1 MTRKQETTIMWVIA
15 IILLLIIFS
24 CRTRKD
30 VVTETIHTHDTV
42 MVHKTDTVREIKL
55 QIDSFIDWKLV
66 TIHDTVYHEK
76 EKELVLNE
84 QGDTIKHKEKEN
96 LWHKTH
102 ENQATQHSES
112 HTDST
117 AYYKAENER
126 LRQAL
131 VKEQSKEKIV
141 KKSIAIPWWAWVT
154 TPIILTLG
162 IFYVAKYIANKK
174 WHNT

>member
-15 IILLLIIFS
+15 IILLLIILS
-24 CRTRKD
+24 CRTKEK

-42 MVHKTDTVREIKL
+42 MIHKTDTVREVKL
-55 QIDSFIDWKLV
+55 KIDSFIDWKLV
-66 TIHDTVYHEK
+66 TIYDTVYHEK

-84 QGDTIKHKEKEN
+84 QGDTIKHKEKES

-102 ENQATQHSES
+102 ENEATQHSES

-131 VKEQSKEKIV
+131 IKEQSKEKIV
-141 KKSIAIPWWAWVT
+141 KKIIAIPWWAWIT

-162 IFYVAKYIANKK
+162 IFYAAKYIASKR

>member
-1 MTRKQETTIMWVIA
+1 MTRKQENVILWVIA
-15 IILLLIIFS
+15 IALLLIIFS
-24 CRTRKD
+24 CRTRKE

-42 MVHKTDTVREIKL
+42 MVHKTDTVREVKL
-55 QIDSFIDWKLV
+55 QIDSFIDWKYI
-66 TIHDTVYHEK
+66 TIFDTVYHER

-102 ENQATQHSES
+102 ENEATQHNES

-117 AYYKAENER
+117 AYYKAENEK

-131 VKEQSKEKIV
+131 IKEQTKTKEI
-141 KKSIAIPWWAWVT
+141 KKNLIIPWWVWVVLPT
-154 TPIILTLG
+154 ILMLG
-162 IFYVAKYIANKK
+162 VFGIVRWVIQKK
-174 WHNT
+174 WHLS

>member
-1 MTRKQETTIMWVIA
+1 MTRKQKNVILWVIA
-15 IILLLIIFS
+15 IVLLLIIFS
-24 CRTRKD
+24 CRTRKE

-42 MVHKTDTVREIKL
+42 MVHKTDTVKEIKL
-55 QIDSFIDWKLV
+55 QIDSFIDWKYI
-66 TIHDTVYHEK
+66 TIFDTVYHEK

-84 QGDTIKHKEKEN
+84 RGDTIKQKEKEN

-102 ENQATQHSES
+102 ENEATQHSES

-131 VKEQSKEKIV
+131 IKEQSKEKVV
-141 KKSIAIPWWAWVT
+141 KKSIAIPWWAWVVC
-154 TPIILTLG
+154 PLILIVGL
-162 IFYVAKYIANKK
+162 FYIARWITDRK
-174 WHNT
+174 WHIT